1 LRKKVIDDCDW
12 SFPAFAAIPAF
23 TGFSSL
29 GHTAPKNF
37 QINFHSK
44 PLVAQVI

>member
-1 LRKKVIDDCDW
+1 MVCGW
-12 SFPAFAAIPAF
+12 PFPALTAIPAF
-23 TGFSSL
+23 TAFLGGLASL

-44 PLVAQVI
+44 SLVAQVI